1 MRNGLRKIFVCII
14 FAAKSSLR
22 YRYDRGRDVRIPE
35 IRDHRRCRVHSS
47 ETFERHAVAGC
58 DLVAAHDVFDSVG
71 MIDGYFPRA
80 YFTTDPDDFRK
91 RMVADR
97 AEFLTVCT
105 PNYLHCTH
113 TVTGLEAGLDVICEK
128 PLALTPDEL
137 SRMETCSRAA
147 GRRVF
152 PILQLRLHPEIE
164 RLKRM
169 VDCAPP
175 RQFMM

>member
-1 MRNGLRKIFVCII
+1 M
-14 FAAKSSLR
+14 
-22 YRYDRGRDVRIPE
+22 
-35 IRDHRRCRVHSS
+35 
-47 ETFERHAVAGC
+47 
-58 DLVAAHDVFDSVG
+58 
-71 MIDGYFPRA
+71 
-80 YFTTDPDDFRK
+80 
-91 RMVADR
+91 
-97 AEFLTVCT
+97 
-105 PNYLHCTH
+105 
-113 TVTGLEAGLDVICEK
+113 TVTPFDKTYETPDEFSERLARNQQLL
-128 PLALTPDEL
+128 LALTPDEL

>member
-1 MRNGLRKIFVCII
+1 MTGVETSESRRFAIIGVAGYIAPRHLNAMR
-14 FAAKSSLR
+14 SL
-22 YRYDRGRDVRIPE
+22 
-35 IRDHRRCRVHSS
+35 
-47 ETFERHAVAGC
+47 GC

-91 RMVADR
+91 RMVAGR

-137 SRMETCSRAA
+137 SRMETCGRAA

>member
-1 MRNGLRKIFVCII
+1 MTGVETSESRRFAIIGVAGYIAPRHLNAMR
-14 FAAKSSLR
+14 SL
-22 YRYDRGRDVRIPE
+22 
-35 IRDHRRCRVHSS
+35 
-47 ETFERHAVAGC
+47 GC

-80 YFTTDPDDFRK
+80 YFTTDPDDFRR
-91 RMVADR
+91 RMVAGR

-169 VDCAPP
+169 VDCALP

>member
-1 MRNGLRKIFVCII
+1 MTGVETSESRRFAIIGVAGYIAPRHLNAMR
-14 FAAKSSLR
+14 SL
-22 YRYDRGRDVRIPE
+22 
-35 IRDHRRCRVHSS
+35 
-47 ETFERHAVAGC
+47 GC

-113 TVTGLEAGLDVICEK
+113 TVTGLEAGLCGK
-128 PLALTPDEL
+128 RNLAQASAP
-137 SRMETCSRAA
+137 ETAVCQDCHYRFIFSHDAA
-147 GRRVF
+147 SQKGVSCRKAD
-152 PILQLRLHPEIE
+152 Q
-164 RLKRM
+164 
-169 VDCAPP
+169 
-175 RQFMM
+175 

>member
-1 MRNGLRKIFVCII
+1 MTGVETSESRRFAIIGIAGYIAPRHLNAMR
-14 FAAKSSLR
+14 SL
-22 YRYDRGRDVRIPE
+22 
-35 IRDHRRCRVHSS
+35 
-47 ETFERHAVAGC
+47 GC

-113 TVTGLEAGLDVICEK
+113 TVTGLEAGLDVIC
-128 PLALTPDEL
+128 
-137 SRMETCSRAA
+137 
-147 GRRVF
+147 
-152 PILQLRLHPEIE
+152 
-164 RLKRM
+164 
-169 VDCAPP
+169 
-175 RQFMM
+175 